1 MTSDDCFGCKTQQ
14 IPQNQLQHYCLNFGL
29 EISCDVYFERA
40 YHKVKQKPYHILS
53 IFELCTEKIQI
64 NRSEIS
70 MNTLLEKILTSTKYL
85 EKIEQIVQREHMT
98 EYEQTISEIASD
110 ASWQHFYDLTWGM
123 NE

>member
-1 MTSDDCFGCKTQQ
+1 MEYSTEELTMMCCLGTLIENEISAMTSDDCFECRTQQ

-64 NRSEIS
+64 NRSEICI
-70 MNTLLEKILTSTKYL
+70 ILIH
-85 EKIEQIVQREHMT
+85 E
-98 EYEQTISEIASD
+98 
-110 ASWQHFYDLTWGM
+110 
-123 NE
+123 